1 MIGLKERMPFIKSLD
16 DVIQAGLLDEQ
27 RVNAYYMAITAIQT
41 KYNPNTDKSTF
52 RMSELISK
60 LADVLCIAET
70 TANYLF
76 YRLKPP
82 IFIPKILN
90 IELGY
95 DSKGFFGVFH
105 YSDRRQS
112 QRIYCSFDTGR
123 MLVNESTSVVKSIEI
138 AKICFRGGSEERIMI
153 NDIII
158 SKELTL
164 QFLYEISE

>member
-1 MIGLKERMPFIKSLD
+1 MIGLKERLPFIKSVD
-16 DVIQAGLLDEQ
+16 DVIQAGLLDER
-27 RVNAYYMAITAIQT
+27 RVNAYYMAITYVST
-41 KYNPNTDKSTF
+41 KYAANFDKSTF

-60 LADVLCIAET
+60 LADILCLTET

-76 YRLKPP
+76 YKLTPP

-112 QRIYCSFDTGR
+112 SRIYCSFDTGR

-138 AKICFRGGSEERIMI
+138 VTICGRGGSEERIMI

-164 QFLYEISE
+164 QFLSEIAE